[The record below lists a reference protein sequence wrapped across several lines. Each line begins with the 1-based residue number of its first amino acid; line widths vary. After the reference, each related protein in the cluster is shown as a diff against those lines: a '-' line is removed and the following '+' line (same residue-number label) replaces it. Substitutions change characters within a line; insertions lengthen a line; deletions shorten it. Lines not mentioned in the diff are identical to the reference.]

1 MLLCF
6 QFFIPV
12 SFHSSLKFS
21 LQVNMVNKTASKSN
35 VDPPSLS
42 KRGRLYVGNLP
53 FGFYHEALK
62 EYFSQFGKV
71 TKVRVERSKRT
82 GGFKGYAFV
91 EFENTEVAQIAADAT
106 NNYII
111 DKKILKARCITPED
125 QHVKRLRGRKTF
137 ETFKT
142 PTSVQNTNLVA
153 AVGQSKKRLM
163 KKREMYLNLHEKL
176 SEFGI
181 ELDEIPINLASLDE
195 RIAETKDRN
204 KRIQKLKEENKAKK
218 TLQVKIQKHRKL
230 KKQKSEKHEK
240 KSEKSVEKT
249 EENED
254 EDPEIESEDDVYK
267 PKNVID
273 TFEKALDALKGVD
286 NKTEKETE
294 GTEKV
299 EKGQDGLWNVGNEV
313 QNLEVSEAVGNSSD
327 ENKDE
332 EVKTKTLKRKRND
345 LKTVA
350 VSKFKSP
357 VSKKTAEKREP
368 VKRKVEKVAREI
380 SDDSPSEILKKRP
393 SKESLASKN
402 GQITKKKVT
411 KLVKERDEKEST
423 RKHEEKAVKESDD
436 NEKPVLKKKKFDK
449 KEVMQSFRHKVKN
462 IQFKYMS

>member
-1 MLLCF
+1 
-6 QFFIPV
+6 
-12 SFHSSLKFS
+12 
-21 LQVNMVNKTASKSN
+21 MVTKTASKAN
-35 VDPPSLS
+35 IDPPSLS

-111 DKKILKARCITPED
+111 DKKILKARYITPED

-153 AVGQSKKRLM
+153 AVGQSKRRLM

-230 KKQKSEKHEK
+230 KKQKSEQHEQ
-240 KSEKSVEKT
+240 KSVEKT

-267 PKNVID
+267 PKDVID

-286 NKTEKETE
+286 NKSEKETE
-294 GTEKV
+294 GTGKV
-299 EKGQDGLWNVGNEV
+299 EKAQDGLWNVYNEL
-313 QNLEVSEAVGNSSD
+313 QNLEVSEAVCISSD

-350 VSKFKSP
+350 VSKSKNP

-380 SDDSPSEILKKRP
+380 SDDLPSEIIKKRP
-393 SKESLASKN
+393 SKESSASKN
-402 GQITKKKVT
+402 GQNTKKKVT
-411 KLVKERDEKEST
+411 KLVKERAEKEST

-436 NEKPVLKKKKFDK
+436 NEKAVLKKKKFDK